1 MDIHAIREKIGR
13 GRYLISFTHTEKLR
27 QRRIKAEEIEGA
39 VAVGSIIEQYPDDPR
54 GPSCLILGLV
64 GERPLHVLCG
74 KLEADE
80 ILIITAYE
88 PDPEEWEMDWKTRK
102 RGVTP

>member
-1 MDIHAIREKIGR
+1 MDIQAIKDKVGQ
-13 GRYLISFTHTEKLR
+13 GRYAVAFTHTERLR
-27 QRRIKAEEIEGA
+27 ERRIRTQDIEQAVKVGA
-39 VAVGSIIEQYPDDPR
+39 IIEEYPDDPR

-74 KLEADE
+74 RLESDE

-88 PDPEEWEMDWKTRK
+88 PNREEWQNDWKTRK
-102 RGVTP
+102 TR